1 MNLAKRELPC
11 EVCGETETAA
21 IRDGAA
27 TGYVLCDDCNDRVA
41 VSKSKIGNEAT
52 DPA

>member
-1 MNLAKRELPC
+1 MTLEKRQLPC

-27 TGYVLCDDCNDRVA
+27 TGYVLCDDHFARVE
-41 VSKSKIGNEAT
+41 EAR
-52 DPA
+52 